1 MLWGID
7 HFCKNIETTFGRG
20 KLSYFNSKIIYMK
33 ESRLN
38 LKIVIQ

>member
-7 HFCKNIETTFGRG
+7 HFFKNIDTTFG
-20 KLSYFNSKIIYMK
+20 FNSKIIYMK

-38 LKIVIQ
+38 LKIVIH